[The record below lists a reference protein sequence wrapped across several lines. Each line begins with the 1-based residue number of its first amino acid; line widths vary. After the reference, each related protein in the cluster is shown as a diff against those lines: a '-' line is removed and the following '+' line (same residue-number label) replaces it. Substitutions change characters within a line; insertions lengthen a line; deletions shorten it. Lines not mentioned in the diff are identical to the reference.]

1 MLGRVIRFVFRST
14 PFRVLWLG
22 SFTILSCVA
31 VGIGLA
37 VWLAGISEPLPGT
50 SGPRQASSP
59 WGREIRLAQKAFQSE
74 GVQEPWGIEDIRWFV
89 SATFRTL
96 TPSEKRDLVKAIYES
111 SKDYGLAPQLIISVI
126 LVESDG
132 NPNLE
137 SSKGAMGLMQIMPEV
152 GQELASQVSVPWK
165 NRETLA
171 HPAINVRLGTHYLFQ
186 MLQRYRDLPLALCAY
201 WLGPNRLDRI
211 LERAEEPPWH
221 YAQKVM
227 EIFENL

>member
-1 MLGRVIRFVFRST
+1 MLGRLARFVFRST

-22 SFTILSCVA
+22 SFTVLTCVA
-31 VGIGLA
+31 VGIALA
-37 VWLAGISEPLPGT
+37 VWLAEISEPLPGL
-50 SGPRQASSP
+50 SSPRQSSSP
-59 WGREIRLAQKAFQSE
+59 WGREMRLVQKAFQDE
-74 GVQEPWGIEDIRWFV
+74 GGQEPWGMEEIRWFV
-89 SATFRTL
+89 WGTFRNL
-96 TPSEKRDLVKAIYES
+96 SASEKLDLVKAIYEA

-137 SSKGAMGLMQIMPEV
+137 SPKGAMGLMQIMPEV
-152 GQELASQVSVPWK
+152 AQEMASQVSVSWK
-165 NRETLA
+165 NRETLV
-171 HPAINVRLGTHYLFQ
+171 HPATNVRLGTRYLFQ

-221 YAQKVM
+221 YAQKVL
-227 EIFENL
+227 ELFENL